1 MTERLYYTD
10 SFLHEFDAQVLEA
23 FEIGGEAAVVLDRT
37 AFYPASGGQLC
48 DTGILQVSPGDGA
61 PIELRVKRVEENSQG
76 DVVHLLDAPAGCQ
89 LDPGTDVHGRVDAER
104 RRDHMQQHSGQHV
117 LSAAFIKLLDVPTL
131 SFHMG
136 DEICTVD
143 LAAQGV
149 SAEEL
154 AKVQELGNRIV
165 WENRAVTVRFVD
177 LEQARVM
184 GVRKLPNLDKIAVKT
199 RKDAP
204 AGNSSSDQEAE
215 GALVGG
221 GHQLRLIEISGFDLN
236 ACGGTHVGNTGQIG
250 PILMRKSE
258 KVARGVRIEFVCG
271 DRALATAL
279 QDFRV
284 LTEAATVLST
294 HLWEVPQQVR
304 KLGEEVRAARKAQLR
319 LSAELAELWADR
331 LCGEAVETDGYKLV
345 RQVYADRDVW
355 FVKTLAQKLTRH
367 SRVLALLGTT
377 AEQPTVVFAR
387 SQDLDL
393 DASRLM
399 KEVLAKTNGRGG
411 GSRDLAQ
418 GGLTSSDQ
426 VTAAIDAAA
435 GLVRTLLSTA

>member
-1 MTERLYYTD
+1 MV
-10 SFLHEFDAQVLEA
+10 SV
-23 FEIGGEAAVVLDRT
+23 
-37 AFYPASGGQLC
+37 PA
-48 DTGILQVSPGDGA
+48 
-61 PIELRVKRVEENSQG
+61 
-76 DVVHLLDAPAGCQ
+76 
-89 LDPGTDVHGRVDAER
+89 
-104 RRDHMQQHSGQHV
+104 
-117 LSAAFIKLLDVPTL
+117 
-131 SFHMG
+131 
-136 DEICTVD
+136 
-143 LAAQGV
+143 
-149 SAEEL
+149 
-154 AKVQELGNRIV
+154 
-165 WENRAVTVRFVD
+165 
-177 LEQARVM
+177 
-184 GVRKLPNLDKIAVKT
+184 
-199 RKDAP
+199 
-204 AGNSSSDQEAE
+204 
-215 GALVGG
+215 
-221 GHQLRLIEISGFDLN
+221 
-236 ACGGTHVGNTGQIG
+236 
-250 PILMRKSE
+250 
-258 KVARGVRIEFVCG
+258 VARGVRIEFVCG

-393 DASRLM
+393 DASRLL